1 VHLDPQWV
9 VGFVDGEGCFY
20 VGVNPQPS
28 MSVGHQV
35 LPEFVVVQHE
45 RDVKVLHALKAFFAC
60 GVVRRNHG
68 DRWCLRVRGHE
79 NLKRSIV
86 PFFER
91 HELKTLKR
99 QDFIS
104 FRRVIRLM
112 EEGKHLTVEGLSEI
126 RAVTDKMNTR
136 KDAATIAEIAGPD
149 QGPIDEGEHEADNQI
164 Q

>member
-1 VHLDPQWV
+1 VNLDPQWV

-20 VGVNPQPS
+20 VGINPSPS

-68 DRWCLRVRGHE
+68 DRWCLRIRGHE
-79 NLKRSIV
+79 HLAGSVV

-91 HELKTLKR
+91 HGLKTLKR
-99 QDFIS
+99 QDFLS

-112 EEGKHLTVEGLSEI
+112 SEGRHLTPDGLEEI
-126 RAVTDKMNTR
+126 RTIAGRMNTR
-136 KDAATIAEIAGPD
+136 RDAPHTPTTD
-149 QGPIDEGEHEADNQI
+149 DPDEGEAFGGGGGELQ
-164 Q
+164 